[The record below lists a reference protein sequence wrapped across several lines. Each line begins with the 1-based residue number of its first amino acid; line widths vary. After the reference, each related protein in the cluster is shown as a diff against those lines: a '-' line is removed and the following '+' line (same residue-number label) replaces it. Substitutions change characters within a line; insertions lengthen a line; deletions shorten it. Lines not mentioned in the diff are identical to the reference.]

1 VIDIRRMQMGQV
13 ADADVLGADP
23 GLVRGV
29 THAVLN
35 ELAVVRLLLDACRA
49 GQPETL
55 DTAESIVTN
64 AAELLGELGSL
75 ARQGEEPVEADLRS
89 AVGHI
94 GRLLTVAAGPAATV
108 VVETASEP
116 VVARVDARALQEAL
130 LGAVASLG
138 ATSPAGTVLRV
149 TVAPGPVVAVD
160 GQPVI
165 GATA

>member
-1 VIDIRRMQMGQV
+1 VIDIRRMQVGQV
-13 ADADVLGADP
+13 ATADVLGADP

-35 ELAVVRLLLDACRA
+35 ELAVVRLLLDACRG

-55 DTAESIVTN
+55 DTAETIVTD

-75 ARQGEEPVEADLRS
+75 ARQGEEPMDADLRS
-89 AVGHI
+89 AVAHI
-94 GRLLTVAAGPAATV
+94 GRLLAVAAGPAATV
-108 VVETASEP
+108 VVEATPEP
-116 VVARVDARALQEAL
+116 VVACIDARAFQEAL

-149 TVAPGPVVAVD
+149 TVAPGPVVTVE
-160 GQPVI
+160 GQTVL